1 MYGMLVAIKGNNI
14 TIQSVSLY
22 ESVRLAELAQDL
34 YLWAL
39 TPWLLSDVTDSVD
52 GQDSR
57 GEREI

>member
-22 ESVRLAELAQDL
+22 ESVRFAELAQDL